1 MMKKM
6 FASNNIS
13 PTYLLVRYCLEF
25 LVVVFGIT
33 VSFWLNEWS
42 QTRKEVEKHN
52 KDTIDLLEDLALD
65 KERLDFVKGC
75 IDDGM
80 VNTGRILDS
89 HLLLQHGELDYR
101 DFVDTLVTIKWPYN
115 SSTFFMNNGTYK
127 SLISSGRIQYFP
139 SDVEKEIKDYY
150 EYVSKRVD
158 DNNKLIDQAALDYN
172 SRQHVVGTMVD
183 DIVRSVKLKNGEE
196 VGSPAWLAGTDEL
209 QLHYS
214 GLEYF
219 TQTMAIRRQIFVHD
233 HQLNLYLRMW
243 NRTDSIIRSYMGSDL
258 VGIQK
263 SGSVPGTGL

>member
-65 KERLDFVKGC
+65 KERLDFVKRC
-75 IDDGM
+75 VDAGM
-80 VNTGRILDS
+80 INTGRILDS

-209 QLHYS
+209 QSHYS

-233 HQLNLYLRMW
+233 HQLNLYLQMW
-243 NRTDSIIRSYMGSDL
+243 HRTDSIIRSYMAVDLSGIHKIGGVPETGS
-258 VGIQK
+258 
-263 SGSVPGTGL
+263 

>member
-115 SSTFFMNNGTYK
+115 SSTFFMNNGTY
-127 SLISSGRIQYFP
+127 
-139 SDVEKEIKDYY
+139 
-150 EYVSKRVD
+150 
-158 DNNKLIDQAALDYN
+158 
-172 SRQHVVGTMVD
+172 
-183 DIVRSVKLKNGEE
+183 
-196 VGSPAWLAGTDEL
+196 
-209 QLHYS
+209 
-214 GLEYF
+214 
-219 TQTMAIRRQIFVHD
+219 
-233 HQLNLYLRMW
+233 
-243 NRTDSIIRSYMGSDL
+243 
-258 VGIQK
+258 
-263 SGSVPGTGL
+263 